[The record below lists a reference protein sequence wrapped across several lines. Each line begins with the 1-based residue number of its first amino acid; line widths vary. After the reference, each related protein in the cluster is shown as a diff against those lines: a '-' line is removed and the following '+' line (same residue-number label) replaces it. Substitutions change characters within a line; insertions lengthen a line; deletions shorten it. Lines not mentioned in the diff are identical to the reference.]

1 MSVPRATVAGMEPDP
16 RIIPAELARGT
27 VECLRGEHR
36 GRPWITWWLLFGL
49 AGAAGAL
56 PLVQVD
62 VTVRGPGFVR
72 PGTERAELKAAIG
85 GRVVRLLARDN
96 DRVEAGGRLVELD
109 TRDLDERLT
118 HNRDLQRER
127 ADVVADLSVLISA
140 YGERDRAGPSRA
152 VRGAVPGLRTA
163 ALAREDAGFLARCE
177 AGRLTVAKA
186 RADLDRAVTLSEQGA
201 MARRELDDARFA
213 AERAEIEAMLLREQ
227 ALAGW
232 QSRLRDE
239 RCALAALASEER
251 RLLGERALAVVR
263 SPASGTVQGLAGLA
277 EGSYVMP
284 GQVLGQI
291 SPDDSPVVEVFVASR
306 DIAFVRAGQSV
317 RMQIDS
323 FPYAQWG
330 LLAGTVSSVADD
342 AVTDGRQAAF
352 KVVVRPATLE
362 LRRSDGKSGVVRKGM
377 TLTARF
383 VVARFSLAQLLYQD
397 LTARL
402 DPRGGPATS

>member
-1 MSVPRATVAGMEPDP
+1 MESDS
-16 RIIPAELARGT
+16 RIIPAEFARGT
-27 VECLRGEHR
+27 VESLRGEHR

-49 AGAAGAL
+49 AGAIGAL
-56 PLVQVD
+56 PLVRVD
-62 VTVRGPGFVR
+62 VTVRGPGCVR
-72 PGTERAELKAAIG
+72 PGAERAELKAAIG

-109 TRDLDERLT
+109 TRDVDERLA
-118 HNRDLQRER
+118 HNRERQRER
-127 ADVVADLSVLISA
+127 ADVAADLAALVSA
-140 YGERDRAGPSRA
+140 HGGREPAGLSRPA
-152 VRGAVPGLRTA
+152 PGAGNGLRTA
-163 ALAREDAGFLARCE
+163 ALAREDAGFLARCD
-177 AGRLTVAKA
+177 AGRLTLAKA
-186 RADLDRAVTLSEQGA
+186 RADLDRAVSLSQQGV

-213 AERAEIEAMLLREQ
+213 AERAEIEATLLREQ
-227 ALAGW
+227 TLAGW

-239 RCALAALASEER
+239 RGALATLASEER

-277 EGSYVMP
+277 EGSYVVP

-291 SPDDSPVVEVFVASR
+291 SPDDSPVVEVLVASR

-317 RMQIDS
+317 RMQVDS

-342 AVTDGRQAAF
+342 AVIDGRRAAF

-362 LRRSDGKSGVVRKGM
+362 LRRADGKSGFVRKGM

-397 LTARL
+397 LTGRL
-402 DPRGGPATS
+402 DPRGPTPS